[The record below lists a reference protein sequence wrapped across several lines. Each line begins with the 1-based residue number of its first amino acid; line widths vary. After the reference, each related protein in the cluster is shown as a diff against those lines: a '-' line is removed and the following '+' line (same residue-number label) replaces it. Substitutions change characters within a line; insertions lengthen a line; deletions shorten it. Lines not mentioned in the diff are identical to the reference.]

1 MINRESLI
9 GKRFGKLVVIES
21 YYDLI
26 TPGGQHK
33 PRWFCQCDCGNI
45 AIVLSSHLKSGHT
58 TSCGCAHKD
67 NIKNITG
74 TRSGKLTAIKYVG
87 TVKHRAMWLCK
98 CDCGNEA
105 VINGVSFTRGAVQS
119 CGCMSSKAEYALA
132 VYLNKLGIL
141 YMQQYTFDEC
151 KDKHVLPFDFAI
163 FDKDSH
169 KLMFLVEL
177 QGEQHY
183 YPFTFNNEPQKQKEI
198 NFAERKRVD
207 KIKSDFCNQNKIP
220 ILYIKYTHFDRLEE
234 IFDKFYQEMQTS
246 HCLDRYEFHEKE
258 MKIHKH
264 QRYRAK
270 VCQIDIPTK
279 TIVAR
284 YDTFISAANAVGV
297 SDGAICDVCN
307 RKAYTAKGYAWA
319 YDEDNLDI
327 EDVVNFAKS
336 KEEHIGGKRKVLQYD
351 KDETFIKEWNSMTDA
366 ANSCNIPHSSIYNC
380 CKGKQKTAA
389 GYIWKYKN

>member
-9 GKRFGKLVVIES
+9 GQRFGKLTVIES

-45 AIVLSSHLKSGHT
+45 AIVSSSHLKSGHT

-67 NIKNITG
+67 NIKDITG
-74 TRSGKLTAIKYVG
+74 NRSGKLTAIKYVG
-87 TVKHRAMWLCK
+87 TVKHKAMWLCK
-98 CDCGNEA
+98 CDCGNET
-105 VINGVSFTRGAVQS
+105 VVNGASFTFGKVQS
-119 CGCMSSKAEYALA
+119 CGCMSSKAEYALT
-132 VYLNKLGIL
+132 VHLNNCNIL
-141 YMQQYTFDEC
+141 YAQQYTFDEC

-163 FDKDSH
+163 FNNDSH
-169 KLMFLVEL
+169 KLMFLIEL

-183 YPFTFNNEPQKQKEI
+183 YPFTFNSESQEQKEI

-207 KIKSDFCNQNKIP
+207 KIKSDFCNQNRIP
-220 ILYIKYTHFDRLEE
+220 ILYIKYTHFDRLET
-234 IFDKFYQEMQTS
+234 IFDKFYQQMQS
-246 HCLDRYEFHEKE
+246 NPCLGRYEFHEKE
-258 MKIHKH
+258 MRIHKR

-270 VCQIDIPTK
+270 VCQIDITTK

-284 YDTFISAANAVGV
+284 YESFRTAADAVDT

-307 RKAYTAKGYAWA
+307 RKRYTAKGYAWA
-319 YDEDNLDI
+319 YDDDNLDV
-327 EDVVNFAKS
+327 EDVVAFAKRRY
-336 KEEHIGGKRKVLQYD
+336 ERFGGKRKVLQYD
-351 KDETFIKEWNSMTDA
+351 KDGILIKEWNSMTDA
-366 ANSCNIPHSSIYNC
+366 ANYYHIAHHNIYSC